1 MFANLVAVAG
11 PLRGAIIPLAESEI
25 PVGRDVT
32 NLITLADPSVSP
44 RHCVLVCAAG
54 AVSIRDLD
62 SANPSFVNGLPA
74 SGQPLTDGDQMQI
87 GESLF
92 VLKFGASGI
101 GVATAGVTVKDTP
114 PLAPTSIVM
123 RREDVFAG
131 GQPDPAATVSRLSRD
146 LDAIIRISAAISA
159 IRGLVALE
167 RPLLELI
174 ADVVPASRGAIV
186 FSGDRAPDI
195 GSAVGWTR
203 GGDSGQP
210 VQVSRA
216 IVERVLREA
225 AGVLSY
231 EPANGAGVDGAAGA
245 GAARSVLAAPL
256 VAFEKVLGAIVLES
270 DGAAA
275 PFDEGHLRLL
285 MAIAAVAA
293 TALEHARQRPSGRE
307 SPLGPSLRTWL
318 ATVDRCGRFPALS
331 APRPPTVLITGESGT
346 GKELVARAI
355 HRNSPRASGPFVAI
369 NCAAITETLLESELF
384 GHEKGAFTGAIAQ
397 KKGSSKPR
405 NGGTLFLD
413 EIGDIPLALQAKLL
427 RVLQEHQFDRVG
439 GTKLVSVDFR
449 LVAATNRD
457 LEAAIEGGAFRRD
470 LYYRLNVVSLVLPP
484 LKERRDDIALLA
496 ELVHQ
501 AARRQSEAAAPGVL
515 GGSARVS
522 DGVRLARQ
530 RARAGKRH
538 RTRGRPRARLVHSAR
553 RPAGRYRR
561 GRRVGARFR
570 RGGHDAVPRRGQ
582 TGQEGSDSSGRR
594 GSARQ
599 LQRGGAPPG
608 AASELSPSP
617 HQESSVEGRAEEPV
631 MLLRLLSLGGG
642 FEQPDF
648 IAEMLTVGHHQPAGI
663 W

>member
-1 MFANLVAVAG
+1 MFAKLVAVGG

-32 NLITLADPSVSP
+32 NLIALADPSVSP

-54 AVSIRDLD
+54 AVSVRDLD

-74 SGQPLTDGDQMQI
+74 GGQPLTDGDQMQI

-92 VLKFGASGI
+92 VLKFDASEV
-101 GVATAGVTVKDTP
+101 GVSTAGVTVKDTA

-131 GQPDPAATVSRLSRD
+131 GQLDPAATVSRLSRD
-146 LDAIIRISAAISA
+146 LDALIRISAAISA

-203 GGDSGQP
+203 GGDTERP

-216 IVERVLREA
+216 VIERVLREA

-231 EPANGAGVDGAAGA
+231 ESANGAGVDGAAGA

-270 DGAAA
+270 DAAAA

-293 TALEHARQRPSGRE
+293 TALEHARQVESLEGANRHLQAQLNLDHNMVGDSGPMRDVYRRI
-307 SPLGPSLRTWL
+307 SR
-318 ATVDRCGRFPALS
+318 V
-331 APRPPTVLITGESGT
+331 APTDSTVLITGESGT

-355 HRNSPRASGPFVAI
+355 HRNSPRAERPFVAI

-397 KKGSSKPR
+397 KKGKLETAE
-405 NGGTLFLD
+405 GGTVFLD
-413 EIGDIPLALQAKLL
+413 EIGELSLALQAKLL

-457 LEAAIEGGAFRRD
+457 LEAAIESGAFRRD

-496 ELVHQ
+496 NWFIRRHADKAKRPLQGFSAEALACLTAYDWPGNVRELENAIEHAVVLGLDSLILPDDLPDAIAEAGVSSHVSGAAATMRFHDVVKQ
-501 AARRQSEAAAPGVL
+501 GKKDLILRAVEEAHGNYNAAARLLGLHPNYLHRLIKNLQLKAALKNP
-515 GGSARVS
+515 
-522 DGVRLARQ
+522 
-530 RARAGKRH
+530 
-538 RTRGRPRARLVHSAR
+538 
-553 RPAGRYRR
+553 
-561 GRRVGARFR
+561 
-570 RGGHDAVPRRGQ
+570 
-582 TGQEGSDSSGRR
+582 
-594 GSARQ
+594 
-599 LQRGGAPPG
+599 
-608 AASELSPSP
+608 
-617 HQESSVEGRAEEPV
+617 
-631 MLLRLLSLGGG
+631 
-642 FEQPDF
+642 
-648 IAEMLTVGHHQPAGI
+648 
-663 W
+663 

>member
-1 MFANLVAVAG
+1 MFAKLVAVAG
-11 PLRGAIIPLAESEI
+11 PLRGATVPLAESEI
-25 PVGRDVT
+25 PVGRDDT
-32 NLITLADPSVSP
+32 NLIAIADPSVSP

-92 VLKFGASGI
+92 VLRLGDAEGGGA
-101 GVATAGVTVKDTP
+101 TDGVTVKDTP
-114 PLAPTSIVM
+114 TLAPATIVM

-131 GQPDPAATVSRLSRD
+131 NQPDQVAAGSRSSRD
-146 LDAIIRISAAISA
+146 LDALIRISAAISA

-167 RPLLELI
+167 RPLLGLI

-186 FSGDRAPDI
+186 LSGDRVVDI

-203 GGDSGQP
+203 GGDAGRP

-216 IVERVLREA
+216 IIERVLREA
-225 AGVLSY
+225 VGVLSD
-231 EPANGAGVDGAAGA
+231 ESDGSRGDGTAGA
-245 GAARSVLAAPL
+245 VRSVLAAPL

-270 DGAAA
+270 DGAAE

-293 TALEHARQRPSGRE
+293 TALEHARQVESLEGANRHLQAQLNLDHNMVGDSGPMRDVYRRI
-307 SPLGPSLRTWL
+307 SR
-318 ATVDRCGRFPALS
+318 V
-331 APRPPTVLITGESGT
+331 APTDSTVLITGESGT

-355 HRNSPRASGPFVAI
+355 HRNSPRADKPFVAI

-397 KKGSSKPR
+397 KKGKLETAE
-405 NGGTLFLD
+405 GGTVFLD
-413 EIGDIPLALQAKLL
+413 EIGELSPGLQAKLL

-439 GTKLVSVDFR
+439 GTKLIRVDFR

-457 LEAAIEGGAFRRD
+457 LEAAIDAGAFRRD

-496 ELVHQ
+496 GWFIRRHADKAKRPLQGFSAEALACLMAYDWPGNVRELENAVEH
-501 AARRQSEAAAPGVL
+501 AVVL
-515 GGSARVS
+515 GLDSFILPDDLPDAIAEAGASLPGS
-522 DGVRLARQ
+522 G
-530 RARAGKRH
+530 
-538 RTRGRPRARLVHSAR
+538 
-553 RPAGRYRR
+553 
-561 GRRVGARFR
+561 GAPSLRF
-570 RGGHDAVPRRGQ
+570 HDAVKQGKKDLILRAVEEAHGNYN
-582 TGQEGSDSSGRR
+582 
-594 GSARQ
+594 
-599 LQRGGAPPG
+599 
-608 AASELSPSP
+608 AA
-617 HQESSVEGRAEEPV
+617 A
-631 MLLRLLSLGGG
+631 RLLGLHPYYLHRLIKNL
-642 FEQPDF
+642 QLKAALKNP
-648 IAEMLTVGHHQPAGI
+648 
-663 W
+663 